1 MKHIV
6 STITFAL
13 ALSAAPAFAQQATTD
28 AAQDERARIHYAA
41 GEDFFRRGDYETAL
55 REFTVSHEASGRPE
69 LLYNIGSCHERLAHY
84 GEAADYFE
92 RYLTEASAPN
102 DPEVMR
108 DRIANLRARTATAV
122 TEPVVTE
129 PVVTEPVVT
138 EPVVD
143 PAVNPVT
150 EPVAEA
156 SGGGI
161 HPAAWAFIGLGA
173 AGLASFAVMGSLALV
188 EDSALSSGTD
198 ACGTA
203 CPPER
208 VATLNTLGL
217 GADIS
222 LGVGAGLGIVGI
234 ILAVALPAESETRVD
249 VQTSATGASVLVS
262 HAF

>member
-6 STITFAL
+6 SALSFAL
-13 ALSAAPAFAQQATTD
+13 ALSAAPVLAQQATVD

-92 RYLTEASAPN
+92 RYLHEASAPT
-102 DPEVMR
+102 DPELLR
-108 DRIANLRARTATAV
+108 DRVTNLRARAATAV
-122 TEPVVTE
+122 VAPVVVEPVVAPE
-129 PVVTEPVVT
+129 PRADPMVVTG
-138 EPVVD
+138 
-143 PAVNPVT
+143 
-150 EPVAEA
+150 PVAA
-156 SGGGI
+156 PSGGGI
-161 HPAAWAFIGLGA
+161 HPASIAFLGLGA
-173 AGLASFAVMGSLALV
+173 AGLASFAVMGPLALV
-188 EDSALSSGTD
+188 EDSALSKE
-198 ACGTA
+198 CGTA
-203 CPPER
+203 CSPER
-208 VATLNTLGL
+208 VATLNTLSL

-249 VQTSATGASVLVS
+249 VQTNSTGASVLVT

>member
-1 MKHIV
+1 MKHIF
-6 STITFAL
+6 STMAVAL
-13 ALSAAPAFAQQATTD
+13 ALTAAPVFAQQATTD

-92 RYLTEASAPN
+92 RYLNEASAPT
-102 DPEVMR
+102 DAEQLR
-108 DRIANLRARTATAV
+108 DRVTNLRARAEAIAPV
-122 TEPVVTE
+122 VVTE
-129 PVVTEPVVT
+129 PVVVA

-143 PAVNPVT
+143 PAVSPVT
-150 EPVAEA
+150 APVVA
-156 SGGGI
+156 SSSGGI
-161 HPAAWAFIGLGA
+161 HPASLAFMGLGA

-188 EDSALSSGTD
+188 EDSALTTE
-198 ACGTA
+198 CGTA
-203 CPPER
+203 CPSER
-208 VATLNTLGL
+208 VATLNTLSL

-249 VQTSATGASVLVS
+249 VQTSATGASVLVT

>member
-6 STITFAL
+6 STLTFAL
-13 ALSAAPAFAQQATTD
+13 CISATAAPALAQQATDT

-92 RYLTEASAPN
+92 RYLHEASAPT
-102 DPEVMR
+102 EAEQLR
-108 DRIANLRARTATAV
+108 DRVTNLRARAAATV
-122 TEPVVTE
+122 TPPVVTE
-129 PVVTEPVVT
+129 PVVTPPVVT
-138 EPVVD
+138 EPVVEPD
-143 PAVNPVT
+143 PVT

-161 HPAAWAFIGLGA
+161 HPAALAFIGLGA

-188 EDSALSSGTD
+188 EDSAVAGE
-198 ACGTA
+198 CGTA
-203 CPPER
+203 CAPER

-249 VQTSATGASVLVS
+249 VQTSTTGASVLVS